1 MKAIT
6 PDAKLI
12 FMVTGP
18 VSHLITSA
26 AAASKTCYAV
36 ALYLSLLFGDWP
48 SLDQQLVRLHC
59 ALSMVCGVVNS

>member
-18 VSHLITSA
+18 VSHFIASA
-26 AAASKTCYAV
+26 AAANKTKLCCGT
-36 ALYLSLLFGDWP
+36 LLVP
-48 SLDQQLVRLHC
+48 
-59 ALSMVCGVVNS
+59 VVW